1 MPPSAKLVSAAR
13 SSISPLRRFGTGLHP
28 WAACVI
34 MPLFSWCDLP
44 GAPDKNAIPT
54 RSEWH
59 FFPRITFL
67 ALAEQS

>member
-1 MPPSAKLVSAAR
+1 MPPSAKLVRAAR
-13 SSISPLRRFGTGLHP
+13 SSISPLRRFGTGPHP

-54 RSEWH
+54 GRNGI
-59 FFPRITFL
+59 FFL
-67 ALAEQS
+67 V